1 MSKSPL
7 IPLFSFTGLRLVA
20 ELQQHLAEVDKHYDR
35 CNDAWA
41 QGEADRFTGD
51 KLPGIEK
58 MNSLLF
64 HLYFLQKTRSLK
76 QILLHPR
83 FWKMAEDRMKDA
95 TFASGSQGKC
105 NQLFIHP
112 AFPLSKPVVLNLS
125 IPVVPRCSR
134 AAAAELKARTVP
146 RM

>member
-1 MSKSPL
+1 
-7 IPLFSFTGLRLVA
+7 
-20 ELQQHLAEVDKHYDR
+20 
-35 CNDAWA
+35 
-41 QGEADRFTGD
+41 
-51 KLPGIEK
+51 
-58 MNSLLF
+58 
-64 HLYFLQKTRSLK
+64 
-76 QILLHPR
+76 
-83 FWKMAEDRMKDA
+83 MKDA